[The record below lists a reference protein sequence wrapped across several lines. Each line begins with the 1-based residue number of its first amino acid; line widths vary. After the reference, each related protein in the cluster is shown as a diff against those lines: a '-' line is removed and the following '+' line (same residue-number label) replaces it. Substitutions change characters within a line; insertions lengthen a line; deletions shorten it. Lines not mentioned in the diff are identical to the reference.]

1 MKHGDLIYSKSLNT
15 YAFFVKDLQGT
26 NFIEVKEIGA
36 NTYSYF
42 LKSLFEVSKV
52 TDFKVGDIITEVP
65 ELKTYRVR
73 DDSGIYIVE
82 RVIDDKTILLSIKE
96 HPTISRFLYNG
107 MVRLFSVRKDFFR
120 LVNSGNF
127 RRIKYE

>member
-1 MKHGDLIYSKSLNT
+1 MKHGDLIYSKSLNI
-15 YAFFVKDLQGT
+15 YAFFVKDIQGT
-26 NFIEVKEIGA
+26 NLIEVKEIGA
-36 NTYSYF
+36 NIYSYL

-52 TDFKVGDIITEVP
+52 PDFKVGDTITEVP
-65 ELKTYRVR
+65 EIKTYLGR

-96 HPTISRFLYNG
+96 HPTISRFLDNG
-107 MVRLFSVRKDFFR
+107 KVRLFSVRKDLFR
-120 LVNSGNF
+120 LVSSGNF

>member
-1 MKHGDLIYSKSLNT
+1 MKHGDLIYSKSLNI
-15 YAFFVKDLQGT
+15 YAFFIKDLQGT
-26 NFIEVKEIGA
+26 SSIEVKEIGA
-36 NTYSYF
+36 NTHSYF

-52 TDFKVGDIITEVP
+52 PDFKVGDIITEVP
-65 ELKTYRVR
+65 KLKTHRDR

-96 HPTISRFLYNG
+96 HPTISRFVYDG
-107 MVRLFSVRKDFFR
+107 TVRLFSVRKDFFR

>member
-96 HPTISRFLYNG
+96 HPTISRFLYNV

-127 RRIKYE
+127 RRINYE

>member
-26 NFIEVKEIGA
+26 
-36 NTYSYF
+36 
-42 LKSLFEVSKV
+42 SL
-52 TDFKVGDIITEVP
+52 EVP
-65 ELKTYRVR
+65 EIKTYLVR
-73 DDSGIYIVE
+73 DDSGIYILE

-107 MVRLFSVRKDFFR
+107 TVRLFSVRKDLFR

>member
-36 NTYSYF
+36 NTYSYL